1 MLGLVIFPIL
11 FFIVGFLFKVIR
23 PYYTPIEFVGF
34 NMVASV
40 IALVIANGATLFI
53 TIPFFVQMALL
64 HVGIYLAFAFVG
76 LLTQNI
82 YGWFNNKFPI
92 VGGIGR
98 GITMVALICVMMTA
112 CFSIQYILTLVY

>member
-1 MLGLVIFPIL
+1 MLGLVIFPML
-11 FFIVGFLFKVIR
+11 FFMIGFLFKVFR
-23 PYYTPIEFVGF
+23 PYYKPAEFVF
-34 NMVASV
+34 VNMMTAM
-40 IALVIANGATLFI
+40 IALVVANGATLFM

-82 YGWFNNKFPI
+82 YGWFNN
-92 VGGIGR
+92 R

-112 CFSIQYILTLVY
+112 CFSIQYILTLIY

>member
-1 MLGLVIFPIL
+1 MI
-11 FFIVGFLFKVIR
+11 GFLFKVFR
-23 PYYTPIEFVGF
+23 PYYKPAEFVF
-34 NMVASV
+34 VNMMTAM
-40 IALVIANGATLFI
+40 IALVVANGATLFM

-82 YGWFNNKFPI
+82 YGWFNNRFPI
-92 VGGIGR
+92 AGGIGR

-112 CFSIQYILTLVY
+112 CFSIQYILTLIY

>member
-1 MLGLVIFPIL
+1 MLGLVIFPML
-11 FFIVGFLFKVIR
+11 FLMIGFLFKVFR
-23 PYYTPIEFVGF
+23 PYYKPAEFVFF
-34 NMVASV
+34 NMIAAM
-40 IALVIANGATLFI
+40 IALVVANGATLFM

-82 YGWFNNKFPI
+82 YGWFNNRFPI
-92 VGGIGR
+92 AGGIGR

-112 CFSIQYILTLVY
+112 CFSIQYILTLIY

>member
-1 MLGLVIFPIL
+1 MLGLVIFPML
-11 FFIVGFLFKVIR
+11 FFMIGFLFKVFR
-23 PYYTPIEFVGF
+23 PYYKPAEFVF
-34 NMVASV
+34 VNMMTAM
-40 IALVIANGATLFI
+40 IALVVANGATLFM

-82 YGWFNNKFPI
+82 YGWFNNRFLI
-92 VGGIGR
+92 AGGIGR

-112 CFSIQYILTLVY
+112 CFSIQYILTLIY

>member
-1 MLGLVIFPIL
+1 MLGLVIFPML
-11 FFIVGFLFKVIR
+11 FFMVGFLFKVFR
-23 PYYTPIEFVGF
+23 PYYKPAEFVFF
-34 NMVASV
+34 NMIAAM
-40 IALVIANGATLFI
+40 IALVITNGATLFM

-82 YGWFNNKFPI
+82 YQWFNNRFPI

-98 GITMVALICVMMTA
+98 GIMMVALICVMITA
-112 CFSIQYILTLVY
+112 CFSIQYILTLIY

>member
-1 MLGLVIFPIL
+1 MLGLVIFPML
-11 FFIVGFLFKVIR
+11 FFMIGFLFKVFR
-23 PYYTPIEFVGF
+23 PDYKPAEFVF
-34 NMVASV
+34 VNMMTAM
-40 IALVIANGATLFI
+40 IALVVANGATLFM

-82 YGWFNNKFPI
+82 YGWFNNRFPI
-92 VGGIGR
+92 AGGIGR

-112 CFSIQYILTLVY
+112 CFSIQYILTLIY

>member
-1 MLGLVIFPIL
+1 MLGLVIFPML
-11 FFIVGFLFKVIR
+11 FFMIGFLFMVFR
-23 PYYTPIEFVGF
+23 PYYKPAEFVF
-34 NMVASV
+34 VNMMTAM
-40 IALVIANGATLFI
+40 IALVVANGATLFM

-82 YGWFNNKFPI
+82 YGWFNNRFPI
-92 VGGIGR
+92 AGGIGR

-112 CFSIQYILTLVY
+112 CFSIQYILTLIY

>member
-1 MLGLVIFPIL
+1 MLGLVIFPML
-11 FFIVGFLFKVIR
+11 FFMIGFLFKVFP
-23 PYYTPIEFVGF
+23 PYYKPAEFVFF
-34 NMVASV
+34 NMIAAM
-40 IALVIANGATLFI
+40 IALVVANGATLFM

-82 YGWFNNKFPI
+82 YGWFNNRFPI
-92 VGGIGR
+92 AGGIGR

-112 CFSIQYILTLVY
+112 CFSIQYILTLIY

>member
-1 MLGLVIFPIL
+1 MLGLVIFPML
-11 FFIVGFLFKVIR
+11 FLMIGFLVKVFR
-23 PYYTPIEFVGF
+23 PYYKPAEFVFF
-34 NMVASV
+34 NMIAAM
-40 IALVIANGATLFI
+40 IALVVANGATLFM

-82 YGWFNNKFPI
+82 YGWFNNRFPI
-92 VGGIGR
+92 AGGIGR

-112 CFSIQYILTLVY
+112 CFSIQYILTLIY

>member
-1 MLGLVIFPIL
+1 MLGLVIFPML
-11 FFIVGFLFKVIR
+11 FFMIGFLFKVFR
-23 PYYTPIEFVGF
+23 PYSKPAEFVF
-34 NMVASV
+34 VNMMTAM
-40 IALVIANGATLFI
+40 IALVVANGATLFM

-82 YGWFNNKFPI
+82 YGWFNNRFPI
-92 VGGIGR
+92 AGGIGR

-112 CFSIQYILTLVY
+112 CFSIQYILTLIY

>member
-1 MLGLVIFPIL
+1 MLGLVIFPML
-11 FFIVGFLFKVIR
+11 FFMIGFLFKVLR
-23 PYYTPIEFVGF
+23 PYYKPAEFVFF
-34 NMVASV
+34 NMIAAM
-40 IALVIANGATLFI
+40 IALVVANGATLFT

-82 YGWFNNKFPI
+82 YGWFNNRFPI
-92 VGGIGR
+92 IGGIGR

-112 CFSIQYILTLVY
+112 CFSIQYILTLIY

>member
-1 MLGLVIFPIL
+1 MLGLVIFPML
-11 FFIVGFLFKVIR
+11 FFMIGFLFKVFH
-23 PYYTPIEFVGF
+23 PYYKPAEFVFF
-34 NMVASV
+34 NMMAAM
-40 IALVIANGATLFI
+40 IALVVANGTTLFM

-82 YGWFNNKFPI
+82 YGWFNNRFPI
-92 VGGIGR
+92 AGGIGR

-112 CFSIQYILTLVY
+112 CFSIQYILTLIY